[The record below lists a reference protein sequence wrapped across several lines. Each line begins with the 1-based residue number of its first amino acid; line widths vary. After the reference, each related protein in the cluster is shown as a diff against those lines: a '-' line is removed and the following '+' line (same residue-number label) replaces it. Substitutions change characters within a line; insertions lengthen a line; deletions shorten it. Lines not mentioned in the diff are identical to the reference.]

1 VKLNAFGILIRAYHQ
16 PHFMQIVLLGKT
28 NVGKST
34 FFSAATQ
41 TTAQIGNYPFTTIE
55 PNVGIAYV
63 KTDCACKHF
72 AINHSHPLCING
84 TRYIAI
90 KLIDV
95 AGLVPGAHEGKGLG
109 NKFLDDARTA
119 EVLIHVVDAS
129 GSTDIQGQSVPTGTH
144 NPLEDVKFVEE
155 EFDQWMKQ
163 ILQREWQKL
172 TRELDSKS
180 GKVIQAIAQRFSG
193 LGIDDYDVE
202 SVLHVL
208 NLHSKKPHDW
218 NEDELVSF
226 VKTLRKRTKPII
238 IAANKSDLCHD
249 LTILDEFKKIHPT
262 IACSAETELLLR
274 KAAKN
279 GIIEY
284 LPGEKSFKI
293 KDGINLNTQQQK
305 ALELAGKVVSKLE
318 GTGVQQILDSACFD
332 LLKLITVFP
341 VEDETK
347 LSNKNGEVLPDAK
360 LLRQGSTA
368 RDMAKSIHQDLANG
382 FLFAIDAKTKQRV
395 GAEHQLKNGDV
406 LKIVSTLSRG

>member
-1 VKLNAFGILIRAYHQ
+1 
-16 PHFMQIVLLGKT
+16 MQIGLLGKT

-72 AINHSHPLCING
+72 AISHSHPLCING
-84 TRYIAI
+84 TRYVAI

-109 NKFLDDARTA
+109 NKFLDDARTS

-144 NPLEDVKFVEE
+144 DPFEDVKFVEE
-155 EFDQWMKQ
+155 EFDQWMTQ

-193 LGIDDYDVE
+193 LGIDEYDIE
-202 SVLHVL
+202 YVLH
-208 NLHSKKPHDW
+208 NLKLQSKKPHDW
-218 NEDELVSF
+218 NEDDLLLF
-226 VKTLRKRTKPII
+226 VKTLRKRTKPIV

-249 LTILDEFKKIHPT
+249 LSILDEFKKTHPT

-274 KAAKN
+274 KAEKS

-293 KDGINLNTQQQK
+293 KNGINLNPPQQK
-305 ALELAGKVVSKLE
+305 ALEIAEKVVSKLN
-318 GTGVQQILDSACFD
+318 GTGVQQVLDYACFD

-360 LLRQGSTA
+360 LLRLGSTA
-368 RDMAKSIHQDLANG
+368 KDLAKSIHQDLAKG

>member
-1 VKLNAFGILIRAYHQ
+1 
-16 PHFMQIVLLGKT
+16 MQIGLLGKT

-55 PNVGIAYV
+55 PNMGIAYV
-63 KTDCACKHF
+63 KTKCACKHF
-72 AINHSHPLCING
+72 AINHIHPSCING
-84 TRYIAI
+84 IRYVAI

-119 EVLIHVVDAS
+119 EALIHVVDTS
-129 GSTDIQGQSVPTGTH
+129 GSTDHQGQSVPPGTH
-144 NPLEDVKFVEE
+144 NPLDDVKFVEE
-155 EFDQWMKQ
+155 EFDQWMIQ

-172 TRELDSKS
+172 TRELESKS
-180 GKVIQAIAQRFSG
+180 GKVVQAIAQRFSG
-193 LGIDDYDVE
+193 LGIDEYDVE
-202 SVLHVL
+202 SVVHSL

-218 NEDELVSF
+218 NESELLTF

-249 LTILDEFKKIHPT
+249 LGILSEFKKIHPA
-262 IACSAETELLLR
+262 IACSSETELLLR

-284 LPGEKSFKI
+284 LPGETSFKI
-293 KDGINLNTQQQK
+293 KDGINLNLQQK
-305 ALELAGKVVSKLE
+305 NALDLAAKVISKLE
-318 GTGVQQILDSACFD
+318 GTGVQQILDFACFE
-332 LLKLITVFP
+332 LLKLITIFP

-360 LLRQGSTA
+360 LLRDGATA
-368 RDMAKSIHQDLANG
+368 RDLAKSIHHDLANG
-382 FLFAIDAKTKQRV
+382 FLYAIDAKTKQRV
-395 GAEHQLKNGDV
+395 GAEYQLKNGDV